1 MTLLRLLLLAL
12 LLCAACV
19 EPERADVLCSDDY
32 ATDSCDNPQ
41 GYAGG
46 SL

>member
-19 EPERADVLCSDDY
+19 EPERASEREPSPEAWADLQHTFYS
-32 ATDSCDNPQ
+32 AWSE
-41 GYAGG
+41 
-46 SL
+46 

>member
-12 LLCAACV
+12 LLCAAVV
-19 EPERADVLCSDDY
+19 EPERADVLYSSDY
-32 ATDSCDNPQ
+32 ATGARDNPQ

-46 SL
+46 L